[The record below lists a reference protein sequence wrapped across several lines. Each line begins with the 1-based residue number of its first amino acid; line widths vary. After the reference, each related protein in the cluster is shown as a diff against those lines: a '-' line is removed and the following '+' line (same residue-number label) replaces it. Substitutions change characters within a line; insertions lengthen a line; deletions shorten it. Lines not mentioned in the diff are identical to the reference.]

1 MDILAQRLHFVHL
14 FCICGEFRSTHNFLL
29 DWKRCSE
36 LKQFYMFPNIELL
49 LSVKDNVYR
58 VLIFHLTLFKDFV
71 LKVKDWPVVLLYSI
85 IAKFYVM
92 YI

>member
-1 MDILAQRLHFVHL
+1 
-14 FCICGEFRSTHNFLL
+14 
-29 DWKRCSE
+29 
-36 LKQFYMFPNIELL
+36 MFPNIELL

-58 VLIFHLTLFKDFV
+58 VLIFYLTLFKDFV
-71 LKVKDWPVVLLYSI
+71 LKVKDWPVVLLSI

>member
-1 MDILAQRLHFVHL
+1 
-14 FCICGEFRSTHNFLL
+14 
-29 DWKRCSE
+29 
-36 LKQFYMFPNIELL
+36 MFPNIELL

-58 VLIFHLTLFKDFV
+58 VLIFYLTLFKDFV